1 MFSCGIWDSTRHHND
16 HDDMHYKKLF
26 AIMQYCICHKNCN
39 FWHGFIGCKYAAI
52 QITWLAE
59 VYLV

>member
-1 MFSCGIWDSTRHHND
+1 VEYGIQIGTIMTTMICTTKTYLLSCNIA
-16 HDDMHYKKLF
+16 F
-26 AIMQYCICHKNCN
+26 CHKNCN